1 MHGVEFDG
9 SEMDESGKSACVL
22 LVEDEGLIAEMIG
35 MALEDRGY
43 SVAIVAD
50 AAEALRRLGSGEA
63 VDILFTD
70 INLPGDMDGARLAS
84 RAREMRPDL
93 PVIYASG
100 RWSLLE
106 KLKNVPRS
114 TVLAKPYSITRACE
128 AVAQL
133 LPPAALPT

>member
-1 MHGVEFDG
+1 
-9 SEMDESGKSACVL
+9 
-22 LVEDEGLIAEMIG
+22 
-35 MALEDRGY
+35 
-43 SVAIVAD
+43 
-50 AAEALRRLGSGEA
+50 
-63 VDILFTD
+63 
-70 INLPGDMDGARLAS
+70 MDGARLAS

-133 LPPAALPT
+133 LPPAGLPA